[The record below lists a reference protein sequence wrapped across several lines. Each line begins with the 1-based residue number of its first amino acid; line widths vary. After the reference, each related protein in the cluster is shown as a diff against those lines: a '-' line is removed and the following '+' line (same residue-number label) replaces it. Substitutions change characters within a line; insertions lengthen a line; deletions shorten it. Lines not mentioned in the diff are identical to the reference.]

1 MDEETL
7 ATHARAEVDPE
18 EVRTADGPRK
28 TEAVGRGVDVIV
40 GEIPDAEDLSHM
52 LWTTR
57 CDEHGLL
64 GTFEDRDSA
73 RDLQQQHVV
82 EHGPE

>member
-1 MDEETL
+1 MNEETL
-7 ATHARAEVDPE
+7 APPTRAGVHSPVE
-18 EVRTADGPRK
+18 RADGPSPTPDVER
-28 TEAVGRGVDVIV
+28 EIDVIV
-40 GEIPDAEDLSHM
+40 GEIPDAEDLSHL

-73 RDLQQQHVV
+73 RDLQRQHLV

>member
-1 MDEETL
+1 MNEETL
-7 ATHARAEVDPE
+7 APPARAEVDSPVE
-18 EVRTADGPRK
+18 RADGPRP
-28 TEAVGRGVDVIV
+28 TPAVPREIDVIV

-57 CDEHGLL
+57 CDDHGLL

-73 RDLQQQHVV
+73 RDLQRQHLV